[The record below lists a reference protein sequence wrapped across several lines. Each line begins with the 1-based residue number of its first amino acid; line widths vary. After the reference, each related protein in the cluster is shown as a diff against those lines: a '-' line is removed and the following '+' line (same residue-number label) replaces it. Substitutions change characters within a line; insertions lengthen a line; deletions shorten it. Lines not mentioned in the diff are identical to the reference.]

1 MTSKNIILI
10 STADWDAPYLTNK
23 QHTAKLL
30 ARRGFRVLYI
40 ESMGLRQ
47 PSANRKDIKR
57 IWERLRKGFSPI
69 KEVEE
74 NIWLLSPLGIPF
86 KQHLIPISL
95 INQGLLR
102 LRVRFFVWLKAFK
115 NAIVWTYHPYIFGA
129 IRKNEITALVYHCVD
144 DLAAVPGVDAHNFL
158 ANEKILLG
166 KSDFVFVTNRELLK
180 KCELENSN
188 VHYMSNVVD
197 LNHFLTA
204 HKPHLTPQPI
214 LNTSAP
220 RLCYV
225 GALSDY
231 KIDFELLFRVA
242 NKRRDWSWILIGDE
256 REGQKNFWFD
266 KLNGLNNVFCI
277 GKVHYSELPKYL
289 SSMHVGLLPT
299 LLNDYTKSMFPMKYY
314 EYLAAGLPVV
324 STPIEFTKDP
334 GLEILIGSDALDFE
348 YAIEK
353 QLNNGRYSKDRS
365 ILLVGENTW
374 DARLDKMLK
383 VIYEGVKPK

>member
-1 MTSKNIILI
+1 MNFKNVILI

-30 ARRGFRVLYI
+30 ARRGFRVLYV
-40 ESMGLRQ
+40 ESLGLRK
-47 PSANRKDIKR
+47 PTANKKDIKR
-57 IWERLRKGFSPI
+57 IWERLKKGLAPI
-69 KEVEE
+69 KEVEK
-74 NIWLLSPLGIPF
+74 NVWLLSPLGIPF
-86 KQHLIPISL
+86 KQHLSCVRW

-102 LRVRFFVWLKAFK
+102 LRIRLFSWLNKFE
-115 NAIVWTYHPYIFGA
+115 NSIVWTYHPYIFGA
-129 IRKNEITALVYHCVD
+129 VKKNEMKALIYHCVD
-144 DLAAVPGVDAHNFL
+144 DLAAVPGVDAKNFL
-158 ANEKILLG
+158 VQEKFLLG
-166 KSDFVFVTNRELLK
+166 QTDFVFVTNRELLR

-197 LNHFLTA
+197 LNHFLKA
-204 HKPHLTPQPI
+204 HNAYHTPESI

-231 KIDFELLFRVA
+231 KIDFELLFRMA

-256 REGQKNFWFD
+256 REGQKNSWFE
-266 KLNGLNNVFCI
+266 KLSELNNVFCL
-277 GKVHYSELPKYL
+277 GKVNYSELPKYL
-289 SSMHVGLLPT
+289 SGMDVGLLPT
-299 LLNDYTKSMFPMKYY
+299 LVNDYTKSMFPMKYY

-324 STPIEFTKDP
+324 STPIEFAKDP
-334 GLEILIGSDALDFE
+334 RLEILIGSDALEFE

-353 QLNNGRYSKDRS
+353 QLVKGRYNIDQSV
-365 ILLVGENTW
+365 LLVGDNTW

-383 VIYEGVKPK
+383 IIHEGVNPQ